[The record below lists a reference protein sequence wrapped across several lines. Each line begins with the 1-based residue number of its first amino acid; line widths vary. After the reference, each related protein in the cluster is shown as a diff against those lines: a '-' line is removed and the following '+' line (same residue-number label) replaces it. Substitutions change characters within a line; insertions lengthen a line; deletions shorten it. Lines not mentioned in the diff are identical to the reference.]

1 MPLFAHSDLLSNA
14 NHAIRRLIIN
24 RNARIDGFRENHTQ
38 IALVRKDKKIIG
50 MVTTE
55 DVLEEL
61 VGNIGENTAPLQE
74 GKK

>member
-1 MPLFAHSDLLSNA
+1 MQKPYFVKPNVKIDDL
-14 NHAIRRLIIN
+14 
-24 RNARIDGFRENHTQ
+24 IDGFRENHTQ